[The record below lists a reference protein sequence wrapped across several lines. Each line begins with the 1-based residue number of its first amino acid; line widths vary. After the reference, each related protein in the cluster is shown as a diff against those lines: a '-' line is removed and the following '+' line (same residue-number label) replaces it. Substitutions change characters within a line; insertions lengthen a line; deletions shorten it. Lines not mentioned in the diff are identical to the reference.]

1 MYYFLGFFQELV
13 LSILNFNAMNLKIL
27 IITLIN
33 ISILFFI
40 NITLEQKGQGIYVIE
55 EEKYNEIYNNNHKSR
70 IIILGGTSC
79 AYGLSPKH
87 LYLNRLSFNL
97 CFENSDP
104 TFIFLL
110 YNRFI
115 RKYYDN
121 KITVIYALSPGDF
134 NSLNQLRNIDRDE
147 LNYKKQSVIQSYL
160 SKKLK
165 IFDIQEISYEL
176 INNNLHNWNKEEKIG
191 IINST
196 YNFGFVG
203 INKGVSYSPSM
214 YFNPIF
220 DREKEKVFFKLIE
233 NIKND
238 GTKIEV
244 ILMPYP
250 LGAYKKDYI
259 SNYKDVIDKIKNK
272 DYVNLIN
279 AENFKENYFDYSDFN
294 DINSLKVNSAYKFSS
309 MIGSIIRKVSSEE
322 SN

>member
-1 MYYFLGFFQELV
+1 
-13 LSILNFNAMNLKIL
+13 MNLKIL

-33 ISILFFI
+33 ILILFFI
-40 NITLEQKGQGIYVIE
+40 NFTFDQKGQGINVIE
-55 EEKYNEIYNNNHKSR
+55 GDKYNEIYDNNHKSK

-87 LYLNRLSFNL
+87 LYSDILSFNL

-110 YNRFI
+110 YNSLI

-121 KITVIYALSPGDF
+121 KIKIIYALSPGDF
-134 NSLNQLRNIDRDE
+134 NSLNQLRSIDRDA
-147 LNYKKQSVIQSYL
+147 LNYKKQSVIQSYF
-160 SKKLK
+160 SNKLK
-165 IFDIQEISYEL
+165 IFDVQEISYEV
-176 INNNLHNWNKEEKIG
+176 IKNNIYHWNKDEKIG

-203 INKGVSYSPSM
+203 INKGVSYLPSM

-250 LGAYKKDYI
+250 LGAYKMGYI
-259 SNYKDVIDKIKNK
+259 RNYKDVIEKLKTK
-272 DYVNLIN
+272 DYINLIN
-279 AENFKENYFDYSDFN
+279 TENFQENYFDNSDFN
-294 DINSLKVNSAYKFSS
+294 DINSLKINSAYKFSS
-309 MIGSIIRKVSSEE
+309 LIGSIIGQMSSDE